1 MLIASF
7 PETQEI
13 GIKVAKELGAKH
25 ASIIA
30 KDFPDGEFHLKLK
43 KNPKHEVVVIISSI
57 TQDPDEKI
65 IETILAGGIARDY
78 GAKKVIL
85 VATYL
90 PYMRQDRHFI
100 KYDSFSSKHILK
112 LFGEFDKVFV
122 IEPHLHRI
130 NKLKK
135 LYLKAEEIK
144 VRDLIAKYIEKKI
157 KGDFLIVGPDEES
170 AQWSRSIASLLNKK
184 VVILKKER
192 FSANHVKIKEQK
204 LGKNI
209 IIIDDIISTGK
220 TIAATLKIAKEQGAK
235 KIFCIGIHGLLVNGA
250 DKLIKK
256 YAALITTN
264 TIKNKYAKIDISPSI
279 AETLKRYRE
288 SR

>member
-1 MLIASF
+1 MLIANF

-13 GIKVAKELGAKH
+13 GVKVAKKLGAKH
-25 ASIIA
+25 ASIIV
-30 KDFPDGEFHLKLK
+30 KDFPDGEFHVQLK
-43 KNPKHEVVVIISSI
+43 KNPRHEVVVIISSI

-78 GAKKVIL
+78 KAKKVIL
-85 VATYL
+85 VAAYL
-90 PYMRQDRHFI
+90 PYMRQDKHFT

-135 LYLKAEEIK
+135 LYSKAEEIK
-144 VRDLIAKYIEKKI
+144 VRDLIAEYIEKKI
-157 KGDFLIVGPDEES
+157 KGDFMIVGPDEES
-170 AQWSRSIASLLNKK
+170 AQWSSAIASLLGKK

-192 FSANHVKIKEQK
+192 YSATHVKIRKEK

-220 TIAATLKIAKEQGAK
+220 TIAETLKIAKEQGAE
-235 KIFCIGIHGLLVNGA
+235 KIFCIGIHGLLVNEA

-256 YAALITTN
+256 YATLVTTN
-264 TIKNKYAKIDISPSI
+264 TIKNKYAKIDISPAI
-279 AETLKRYRE
+279 VDTLKKYC
-288 SR
+288 